1 MNDTFPV
8 PSDAYLAF
16 DGLTIRDK
24 IRQRLTQT
32 GVFTD
37 QNFEGSNLS
46 AINDVIAMVFS
57 LLIYNLNKTSSNG
70 TFNETTLYKS
80 MNGIVKSLS
89 YNPIGSQS
97 ASVNFTL
104 SAQGLP
110 AGFYTIPR
118 YSSLAVAGI
127 NYSLNDDLTFS
138 KTVDTTLEQIID
150 LANSKIMYQGTFM
163 EYPTVLSAG
172 IPNETI
178 FLVTDTS
185 LLVDHFNIFVY
196 VLEPNGTWTKWART
210 SSLYLNSATDKVF
223 EVRYNENK
231 RYEIKFGNNING
243 YQPPV
248 NSQVAIYYLASDGT
262 NGEIGTNTIAYKK
275 MSILDTIR
283 LANILVDEQVGNILG
298 NSAVSSNLL
307 FDNASPST
315 YYSEPETVAQIRA
328 NAPANYRSQF
338 NLTTETSYQTFL
350 KTNFANILHDVQ
362 VMNNVD
368 YLDSY
373 IQYFYNLGLP
383 NPQLEYRALYNQVN
397 YADACNFNNIYC
409 FCVPKTRS
417 NTQSYVFPS
426 QKSLILNTIQQEKV
440 LTSEVIIADPVYM
453 AIDFAA
459 SATGE
464 PTVKDISNTNI
475 IIYKNPIT
483 RKSDAT
489 IASNVNDL
497 IVSFF
502 DRVNNTLGQK
512 VNINQ
517 LVTDILALDGV
528 QKIATQITDIGTT
541 IEGLQLMLWN
551 PLHPTFVTKFGA
563 NITLE
568 KFQFP
573 FLYSSSLLS
582 RITVV

>member
-1 MNDTFPV
+1 MNDSFPV
-8 PSDAYLAF
+8 PQDAYLAF
-16 DGLTIRDK
+16 DGLSIKDK

-32 GVFTD
+32 GVFSD

-70 TFNETTLYKS
+70 NFSETTLYKS
-80 MNGIVKSLS
+80 INGIVKSLS
-89 YNPIGSQS
+89 YNPIGSQT

-104 SAQGLP
+104 SAQNLN

-118 YSSLAVAGI
+118 YSSLSMGGI
-127 NYSLNDDLTFS
+127 QYSLSDDLTFS
-138 KTVDTTLEQIID
+138 KSVDSTVESIID
-150 LANSKIMYQGTFM
+150 ITNSKILYQGSFN
-163 EYPTVLSAG
+163 EYPTVFSAG

-178 FLVTDTS
+178 FLITDTNI
-185 LLVDHFNIFVY
+185 LIDHFNIFVY
-196 VLEPNGTWTKWART
+196 VKEPNGVWTKWNRT
-210 SSLYLNSATDKVF
+210 ASLYLDNASDKVY
-223 EVRYNENK
+223 EIRYNENR

-243 YQPPV
+243 YQPPA
-248 NSQVAIYYLASDGT
+248 NSQVAIYYLATDGP
-262 NGEIGTNTIAYKK
+262 NGEIGTHSIAYKK
-275 MSILDTIR
+275 MAILDTSR
-283 LANILVDEQVGNILG
+283 LGDILSDENVGNILSTSDIANG
-298 NSAVSSNLL
+298 LL

-315 YYSEPETVAQIRA
+315 YYSEPETIAQIRA

-338 NLTTETSYQTFL
+338 SLTTEKSYQTFL

-362 VMNNVD
+362 VMNNDD
-368 YLDSY
+368 YLNSY

-383 NPQLEYRALYNQVN
+383 NPQLEYRELYNQVN

-417 NTQSYVFPS
+417 NTQSYVFPA
-426 QKSLILNTIQQEKV
+426 QKSLILNTIQEEKV

-453 AIDFAA
+453 AVDFAA
-459 SATGE
+459 SATGQ
-464 PTVKDISNTNI
+464 PQVSDIANTSI
-475 IIYKNPIT
+475 LIYKDPIT
-483 RKSDAT
+483 RKSDTT

-502 DRVNNTLGQK
+502 DRINNSLGQK
-512 VNINQ
+512 ININQ

-528 QKIATQITDIGTT
+528 QKISTRINDIGTT
-541 IEGLQLMLWN
+541 VEGLQLLLWN
-551 PLHPTFVTKFGA
+551 PLYPTFTTAFGA

-568 KFQFP
+568 NFQFP
-573 FLYSSSLLS
+573 FLYTPSLLS
-582 RITVV
+582 RITIV

>member
-243 YQPPV
+243 YQPPA

-528 QKIATQITDIGTT
+528 QKIATQINDIGTT

>member
-70 TFNETTLYKS
+70 NFSETTLYKS

-89 YNPIGSQS
+89 YNPIGSQT

-118 YSSLAVAGI
+118 YSSIAVAGI

-138 KTVDTTLEQIID
+138 KLVDTTLEQIID

-185 LLVDHFNIFVY
+185 ILVDHFNLFVY
-196 VLEPNGTWTKWART
+196 VKEPNGIWTKWNRT
-210 SSLYLNSATDKVF
+210 ASLFLNSATDKVF

-231 RYEIKFGNNING
+231 RYEIKLGNNING
-243 YQPPV
+243 YQPST
-248 NSQVAIYYLASDGT
+248 NSQIAIYYLASDGP
-262 NGEIGTNTIAYKK
+262 NGEIGKNTITYKK
-275 MSILDTIR
+275 MSILDTSR
-283 LANILVDEQVGNILG
+283 LAEILTDEQVGNILG
-298 NSAVSSNLL
+298 NSDVSSSLL

-338 NLTTETSYQTFL
+338 SLTTETSYQTFL
-350 KTNFANILHDVQ
+350 KTNFANILHDVH

-373 IQYFYNLGLP
+373 IQYFYNLGLT
-383 NPQLEYRALYNQVN
+383 NPQLEYRALYNQIN
-397 YADACNFNNIYC
+397 YSDSCNFNNIYC

-417 NTQSYVFPS
+417 NTRSYVFPA
-426 QKSLILNTIQQEKV
+426 QKSLIINTIQREKV
-440 LTSEVIIADPVYM
+440 MTAEVIIADPVYM

-475 IIYKNPIT
+475 IIYKDPIT

-502 DRVNNTLGQK
+502 DRINNTLGQK
-512 VNINQ
+512 ININQ

-528 QKIATQITDIGTT
+528 QKIATQINDVGTT
-541 IEGLQLMLWN
+541 IEGLQLMMWN
-551 PLHPTFVTKFGA
+551 PLYPSFVTKFGA

-568 KFQFP
+568 NFQFP

-582 RITVV
+582 RITVI

>member
-1 MNDTFPV
+1 MNNTFPV
-8 PSDAYLAF
+8 PQDAYLAF

-70 TFNETTLYKS
+70 NFNETTLYKS

-89 YNPIGSQS
+89 YNPIGSQT

-104 SAQGLP
+104 QAQGLA

-118 YSSLAVAGI
+118 YSSLSVAGI
-127 NYSLNDDLTFS
+127 NYSLNDDITFS
-138 KTVDTTLEQIID
+138 KSVDLALEQIID
-150 LANSKIMYQGTFM
+150 IANAKIMYQGSFQ

-172 IPNETI
+172 IPNEI
-178 FLVTDTS
+178 VFLVTDTT

-196 VLEPNGTWTKWART
+196 VQEPNGVWTKWNRT
-210 SSLYLNSATDKVF
+210 TSLYLNSATDKVF
-223 EVRYNENK
+223 EVRYNENR

-243 YQPPV
+243 YQLPT
-248 NSQVAIYYLASDGT
+248 NSQIAIYYLASDGT
-262 NGEIGTNTIAYKK
+262 NGEIGVNTILHKK
-275 MSILDTIR
+275 MIPLDTTR
-283 LANILVDEQVGNILG
+283 LADILAAEQVGNILSTSDIS
-298 NSAVSSNLL
+298 NSLL

-315 YYSEPETVAQIRA
+315 YYSEPETVAQIRT
-328 NAPANYRSQF
+328 NAPANYKSQF
-338 NLTTETSYQTFL
+338 SLTTETSYQTFL

-362 VMNNVD
+362 VMNND
-368 YLDSY
+368 NYLKSY

-383 NPQLEYRALYNQVN
+383 NPQLEHRALYNQVN

-409 FCVPKTRS
+409 FCVPKTRN

-459 SATGE
+459 SATGQLT
-464 PTVKDISNTNI
+464 PKDITNTNI
-475 IIYKNPIT
+475 IIYKDPVT

-502 DRVNNTLGQK
+502 DRVNNALGQK
-512 VNINQ
+512 IDINQ
-517 LVTDILALDGV
+517 LVTNILALDGV
-528 QKIATQITDIGTT
+528 QRIATQINDIGTT
-541 IEGLQLMLWN
+541 VEGLQLIMWN
-551 PLHPTFVTKFGA
+551 PLYPTFVTKFGT
-563 NITLE
+563 NIALE
-568 KFQFP
+568 NFQFP

>member
-70 TFNETTLYKS
+70 NFSETTLYKS

-89 YNPIGSQS
+89 YNPIGSQT

-118 YSSLAVAGI
+118 YSSIAVAGI

-138 KTVDTTLEQIID
+138 KLIDTTLEQIID

-185 LLVDHFNIFVY
+185 ILVDHFNLFVY
-196 VLEPNGTWTKWART
+196 VKEPNGIWTKWNRT
-210 SSLYLNSATDKVF
+210 ASLYLNSATDKVF

-243 YQPPV
+243 YQPST
-248 NSQVAIYYLASDGT
+248 NSQIAIYYLASDGP
-262 NGEIGTNTIAYKK
+262 NGEIGSNTITNKK
-275 MSILDTIR
+275 MIILDTTR
-283 LANILVDEQVGNILG
+283 LAEILADEQVGNILD
-298 NSAVSSNLL
+298 NSDVSTSLL

-328 NAPANYRSQF
+328 NAPANYKSQF
-338 NLTTETSYQTFL
+338 SLTTENSYQTFL

-368 YLDSY
+368 YLNSY

-383 NPQLEYRALYNQVN
+383 NPQLEYRALYNQIN
-397 YADACNFNNIYC
+397 YSDSCNFNNIYC

-475 IIYKNPIT
+475 IIYKDPIT

-512 VNINQ
+512 ININQ

-528 QKIATQITDIGTT
+528 QKIATQINDLGTT
-541 IEGLQLMLWN
+541 IEGLQLMIWN
-551 PLHPTFVTKFGA
+551 PLYPTFVTKFGA
-563 NITLE
+563 NIALE
-568 KFQFP
+568 NFQFP